1 MPHYIIRRFT
11 NRQISEEETKQ
22 FHQSVI
28 VTRLQWFPVTNIQ
41 MMIQRGLKPP
51 AEKIKMP
58 NLIDRLHRL
67 QTETISN
74 NLAIMTK
81 TITKKLPNYI

>member
-1 MPHYIIRRFT
+1 
-11 NRQISEEETKQ
+11 
-22 FHQSVI
+22 
-28 VTRLQWFPVTNIQ
+28 
-41 MMIQRGLKPP
+41 MIQRGLKPP

-81 TITKKLPNYI
+81 TIKKKIAQLHLTIEDLLQGGHSCPP